1 MRERYEEFGMKL
13 SFARHD
19 GSRRLLVCVAAS
31 LLAGCTLIPGNQ
43 NYGNREE
50 SDVRLPVQQG
60 DLLAPANIKIRPIT
74 AELIIDMFQ
83 AARPPIGD
91 GTSSAEGGGEGQSA
105 FSSVTTPRRCPST
118 GSVRATSSRS
128 SSGITLN

>member
-74 AELIIDMFQ
+74 AELIIDMFKVG
-83 AARPPIGD
+83 AAADWRWHQLR
-91 GTSSAEGGGEGQSA
+91 EGGDEGQSA
-105 FSSVTTPRRCPST
+105 FH
-118 GSVRATSSRS
+118 G
-128 SSGITLN
+128 